1 MDMTRRIWPSTL
13 PERLL
18 GGTIAGFDELEV
30 LAVGKGFF
38 VYRLFESFGGFCSI
52 VPIYFE
58 HDCLRKHKMAI
69 FSILA
74 GRVKTLYIFS

>member
-30 LAVGKGFF
+30 LAVGKGFLIIA
-38 VYRLFESFGGFCSI
+38 Y
-52 VPIYFE
+52 
-58 HDCLRKHKMAI
+58 LRV
-69 FSILA
+69 LA
-74 GRVKTLYIFS
+74 DFAQ